1 MDVNVWIGIII
12 GSFLGGFLGVAV
24 MCLLFYNKGE

>member
-12 GSFLGGFLGVAV
+12 GTFLGGFLGVGL
-24 MCLLFYNKGE
+24 MCLLYYSKN